1 MNQSV
6 RDSQASEDEEISR
19 ECELCFGVVMLA
31 LRFMERADE
40 GTFILQAHDTICLD
54 LN

>member
-19 ECELCFGVVMLA
+19 ECELCFGVIVMD
-31 LRFMERADE
+31 LRLMGRADE
-40 GTFILQAHDTICLD
+40 GTFILQAHDTISLD